1 MGSRVEVRTGFDGS
15 WASGYLVAA
24 IDDDGIR
31 LRRRSDGEEL
41 PATFAPE
48 VVRREH
54 RHAMWWV

>member
-1 MGSRVEVRTGFDGS
+1 MRTGFDGS

-41 PATFAPE
+41 PATFPPE